1 MIFVCAEGMSQP
13 KAYRIQTPSQFSL
26 NSMRYLFLL
35 CLLMTMRTTMAVHD
49 PPQCDAVPAKRA
61 RHSEPSSPSAPSL
74 QPPTPSPLM
83 KKQGKSTR
91 SVFVRFIDGKSIS
104 VPLEDSH
111 NFVFILKCRLAKI
124 TGDAWWFLISV
135 YDGDKELENT
145 DGVPNDVVVIYT
157 EWEKITER
165 RFNSIFNN
173 YTLVTCGA
181 KGSQKPEWSILHRED
196 RLAIMV
202 AGDFNQNSANG
213 KHSQIVMLGL
223 YPNMY
228 IFPTDPTDPW
238 LLNHHDLTFNLSI
251 QPDMLCVHNGHPVKF
266 PDDVALEVDL
276 SGNLKSTETDMTAV
290 MPKRPG
296 GNIEFVVPLFGT
308 EVHAQWKIAKLL
320 WEAYMGNDETLL
332 REIILHEDFV
342 HILNHIISPGA
353 NDNAVNYTAVNQ
365 MLVWFTDVLCDFLVK
380 QTGEVGPILH
390 RIRMIFEGLDKVSDQ
405 PKSLPWDLD
414 RELVHKHHR
423 RVLTPI
429 LNAGEKPTA
438 VKLDTVTLDNDN
450 EEGSPSPPFLL
461 ELMEE
466 GLMGPGSLLIYKS
479 PIGEEKMKL
488 VTLLPPCPCDY
499 DIDYLAPVQGTR
511 TQCISL
517 EYLYVV
523 SCPHEHEVEP
533 SRKRARPLST

>member
-1 MIFVCAEGMSQP
+1 MKVCVHFINDVMKVTLPYG
-13 KAYRIQTPSQFSL
+13 
-26 NSMRYLFLL
+26 
-35 CLLMTMRTTMAVHD
+35 AVV
-49 PPQCDAVPAKRA
+49 A
-61 RHSEPSSPSAPSL
+61 
-74 QPPTPSPLM
+74 
-83 KKQGKSTR
+83 
-91 SVFVRFIDGKSIS
+91 
-104 VPLEDSH
+104 
-111 NFVFILKCRLAKI
+111 ILKFMLQEK
-124 TGDAWWFLISV
+124 TGKNWCSMLV
-135 YDGDKELENT
+135 YDIVGKLELKNT
-145 DGVPNDVVVIYT
+145 DRVPNDVQVIDADWEIVANT
-157 EWEKITER
+157 EINDNKH
-165 RFNSIFNN
+165 F
-173 YTLVTCGA
+173 VTCGPTGA
-181 KGSQKPEWSILHRED
+181 PKPEYSIVYEGQK

-202 AGDFNQNSANG
+202 AGDLNTRANG
-213 KHSQIVMLGL
+213 KSSQIVVLGL

-238 LLNHHDLTFNLSI
+238 LLNHHDLTFNRSI

-266 PDDVALEVDL
+266 PDVALEVDL

-380 QTGEVGPILH
+380 QTEEVGPILH

-450 EEGSPSPPFLL
+450 EGSPSPPHLL
-461 ELMEE
+461 ELMEG

-479 PIGEEKMKL
+479 PIGEEKMEL

-511 TQCISL
+511 TQRISL